1 MYSTS
6 IKWERHFAVAGK
18 WEMEIL
24 MQGVVWYIVAFTYL
38 ETWWWVRLVEGSIW
52 LDSGA
57 ESSTPSCRVN
67 QMGLFFQHHTCS
79 MLTLFSNLSQKHF
92 IRVMCVSYHFFEY
105 YRFLK
110 LWVVKIP
117 EILQVSIPVFIKMMI
132 SWWRWRDALKK
143 LRVVETCCCFWCR
156 SSVEML

>member
-1 MYSTS
+1 MYSTC

-57 ESSTPSCRVN
+57 ETSTPSCRVN
-67 QMGLFFQHHTCS
+67 QMGLFFQHHVQYAHFI
-79 MLTLFSNLSQKHF
+79 LLQPLSKRWHF
-92 IRVMCVSYHFFEY
+92 IRVMCHFLEY